1 MSLAAA
7 FKTSAPFTTQDVEKL
22 VEALDSDPTN
32 SDLMFTFGKSMYG
45 QVPFN
50 AKLFIA
56 AKNEMLRRYDLVHIP
71 QAQMT
76 AAAAEHGV
84 YHAEGRDGQMVRYGE
99 EELADARAK
108 LANME
113 HAKNRFGEIAD
124 SNAATMAH
132 VAGEAQKAERE
143 RKERQAMLAQQ
154 AAEAERQHVQ
164 AMVDDKNRIV
174 AVTVQTGR
182 LNQPVTAPKVA
193 KFKQRVV

>member
-7 FKTSAPFTTQDVEKL
+7 FKTSTPFTAQDVEKL
-22 VEALDSDPTN
+22 VEALDRDPTN

-50 AKLFIA
+50 AKLFMA
-56 AKNEMLRRYDLVHIP
+56 AKNEMLRRYADVHLP
-71 QAQMT
+71 QAQID
-76 AAAAEHGV
+76 AYAAEHSV
-84 YHAEGRDGQMVRYGE
+84 YYTEGRGGE
-99 EELADARAK
+99 TVKHGEKELTDARVK
-108 LANME
+108 LSEME
-113 HAKNRFGEIAD
+113 NAKNRFGEIAD

-132 VAGEAQKAERE
+132 VAFEAQKAERE
-143 RKERQAMLAQQ
+143 RKERQAMLAHQ

-164 AMVDDKNRIV
+164 AMVDNKNRITAV
-174 AVTVQTGR
+174 AVQTGK